1 MLRRCSSPSFVG
13 TGDSTLTPP
22 EKRKTPNE
30 GYVYFG
36 LRGTFDPDAMTLR
49 LGITPTSSCAQG
61 AKNPQRGLPKTSQW
75 EVSTERIVAEYIDV
89 YELADQIVSKLEG
102 NAVQIKDAI
111 AVFDLY
117 AVLEVVLYFS
127 TDDEV
132 STPAIGFSNRVL
144 AFLADV
150 NASIDIDTYIL
161 PNEDSAELD
170 TIASRKR
177 SDEQSDEREPE

>member
-1 MLRRCSSPSFVG
+1 MPSLIG
-13 TGDSTLTPP
+13 LGDSKLTQP
-22 EKRKTPNE
+22 EKKKTPHE

-36 LRGTFDPDAMTLR
+36 LRGAFDPDELTLR
-49 LGITPTSSCAQG
+49 LGITPTSSCGQG
-61 AKNPQRGLPKTSQW
+61 TRNPKRGLPKTSLW
-75 EVSTERIVAEYIDV
+75 EVSTERIVAECIDV

-102 NAVQIKDAI
+102 NAAQIKDAI
-111 AVFDLY
+111 AALDLY

-127 TDDEV
+127 TDDSV

-161 PNEDSAELD
+161 PNGDNAKID
-170 TIASRKR
+170 ATASREV

>member
-1 MLRRCSSPSFVG
+1 MHSLIG
-13 TGDSTLTPP
+13 LGDSKLTQP
-22 EKRKTPNE
+22 EIKKTPNE

-36 LRGTFDPDAMTLR
+36 LRGAFDPDELTLR

-61 AKNPQRGLPKTSQW
+61 TRNSKRGLPKTSFW
-75 EVSTERIVAEYIDV
+75 EVSTERIVAECIDV

-102 NAVQIKDAI
+102 NAAQIKDAI
-111 AVFDLY
+111 AALDLY

-127 TDDEV
+127 TDDGV

-144 AFLADV
+144 AFLAKV

-161 PNEDSAELD
+161 PNESCAELD
-170 TIASRKR
+170 STASRKQ
-177 SDEQSDEREPE
+177 SDEQ